1 MSEAADLNDWFNAQI
16 ASADASNRLHFRAA
30 SFCMAASN
38 DFDKWDHGMSFF
50 LPNASF
56 LQPPCLIHMLINQTW
71 QPNALKVDV
80 PSGVWNGAQPELHPA
95 NSLFSSQKSDDGK
108 TLALRYMYVNFHQ
121 LGAPLAPA
129 TALKVHLTGSMAEAK
144 FSAAIMW
151 SLASEDPERA
161 NTPGQPT
168 RVAPEKSTLP
178 AFGNGAVLQIP
189 ANSYVIIVATLAHS

>member
-38 DFDKWDHGMSFF
+38 DFDDWDQGMSFF

-56 LQPPCLIHMLINQTW
+56 LQPPGLVHMLIDQTW
-71 QPNALKVDV
+71 QPNALQVDV
-80 PSGVWNGAQPELHPA
+80 PSGVWNGAEPELHPA
-95 NSLFSSQKSDDGK
+95 NSLFSAQKSVDGK
-108 TLALRYMYVNFHQ
+108 TLVLRYVNFHQ
-121 LGAPLAPA
+121 SGAPLAPA
-129 TALKVHLTGSMAEAK
+129 TTLKVHLTGSMAEAK

-168 RVAPEKSTLP
+168 RVAPEKSTRSGTGQCCRSP
-178 AFGNGAVLQIP
+178 RTRV
-189 ANSYVIIVATLAHS
+189 